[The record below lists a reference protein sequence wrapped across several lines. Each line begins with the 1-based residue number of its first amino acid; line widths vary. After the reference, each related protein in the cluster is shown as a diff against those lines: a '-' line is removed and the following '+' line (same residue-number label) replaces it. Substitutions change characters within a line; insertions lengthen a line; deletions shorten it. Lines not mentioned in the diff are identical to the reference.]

1 MGAQHTVG
9 PILRSMNL
17 TSLIIFAC
25 LRDVASGGGIRS
37 ASPSKMSVGT
47 SLREMSLRKS
57 SIQASTQAVGLDAV
71 EDAGVGVPPLDGYGR

>member
-1 MGAQHTVG
+1 
-9 PILRSMNL
+9 
-17 TSLIIFAC
+17 
-25 LRDVASGGGIRS
+25 
-37 ASPSKMSVGT
+37 MSVGT